1 MNIHSAKTIKPD
13 IKTGTAI
20 ARDSSMGQVPRTGAT
35 TGSACTSADNVAK
48 HTKLIAEC
56 AYFAAE
62 KRNFTGGDP
71 IQDWLVAEREV
82 CSSKNP

>member
-1 MNIHSAKTIKPD
+1 MNMNAAKTAKLD
-13 IKTGTAI
+13 ISTGTTI
-20 ARDSSMGQVPRTGAT
+20 AHDSSMGQGPRTGAAVGT
-35 TGSACTSADNVAK
+35 ARTSADSLAK
-48 HTKLIAEC
+48 HTQLIAEC

-82 CSSKNP
+82 CSKNP